1 MTFAVLMQVIN
12 ILTLG
17 SPTGT
22 GVFFPN
28 GLNGAIKTPTGYDST
43 YPGLDAFP
51 NSCGNAL
58 LAVAVG
64 LIGHSLCAHNA
75 WWPPHDYT

>member
-1 MTFAVLMQVIN
+1 MGQYMQIIN

-28 GLNGAIKTPTGYDST
+28 GLNGAIKTPTGYAST

-51 NSCGNAL
+51 NSCGNTL
-58 LAVAVG
+58 LAVSVCCSG
-64 LIGHSLCAHNA
+64 LTHMQA
-75 WWPPHDYT
+75 WQSQPA